1 MPSERQNGIVIGIV
15 DDLRDP
21 ENIGRVRVRYPHL
34 NNQLSEWAR
43 LVSLMA
49 GGKRG
54 TFFRPEKNDEVLVA
68 FEQGDP
74 NRPYILGGLWSKP
87 DAPPPDDGKPA
98 DNNWRQIKSRSGHI
112 LRFDDTSGKEKIE
125 ILDKDNQRTLVIDAS
140 GQKIQITCK
149 PGDVEIS
156 APTGTVK
163 VEAQSVSVKAT
174 ADMNL
179 EATGVMTIKGATV
192 NIN

>member
-15 DDLRDP
+15 HDLRDP
-21 ENIGRVRVRYPHL
+21 LNIGRVRVKYPHL
-34 NNQLSEWAR
+34 NNQISEWAR

-54 TFFRPEKNDEVLVA
+54 SFFRPEKDDEVLVA

-74 NRPYILGGLWSKP
+74 NRPYILGSLWSKP
-87 DAPPPDDGKPA
+87 DPPPPDDGEPTK
-98 DNNWRQIKSRSGHI
+98 NNWRQIKSRSGHI

-125 ILDKDNQRTLVIDAS
+125 ILDKDNKRTVVIDAS
-140 GQKIQITCK
+140 AEKIQITCN

-156 APTGTVK
+156 APMGTVK
-163 VEAQSVSVKAT
+163 VDAKTVTIKAT

-179 EATGVMTIKGATV
+179 EASGVMTIKGATV